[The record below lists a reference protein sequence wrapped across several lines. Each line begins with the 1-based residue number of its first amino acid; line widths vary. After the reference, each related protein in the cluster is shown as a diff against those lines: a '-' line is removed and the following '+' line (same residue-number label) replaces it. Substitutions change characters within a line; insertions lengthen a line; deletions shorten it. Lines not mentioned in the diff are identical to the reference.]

1 MVRPNFLASS
11 ILAVASAL
19 RSDGASASLCFGT
32 DKEPIQDGQCQIY
45 AVQFLDDD
53 GDPWAVRIPVHQT
66 LPTSSIA
73 RIVHDEMALMK
84 KLNNAGF
91 LWSPKLIGG
100 DTGFDNPVGHPY
112 LVMTW
117 VHGDALEW
125 TPTVSI
131 ERRSKVLRQL
141 VQI

>member
-1 MVRPNFLASS
+1 MV
-11 ILAVASAL
+11 
-19 RSDGASASLCFGT
+19 
-32 DKEPIQDGQCQIY
+32 
-45 AVQFLDDD
+45 
-53 GDPWAVRIPVHQT
+53 
-66 LPTSSIA
+66 
-73 RIVHDEMALMK
+73 LMK

-125 TPTVSI
+125 TSTVLI
-131 ERRSKVLRQL
+131 ERRNKVLRQL
-141 VQI
+141 VQIQLELVKCTKESRSAPDFPCPIITHM